1 MSFQVTEEQKS
12 LLEMVHAFG
21 ENEIAPKME
30 AFEKKHE
37 FPKEIFEKLKELSL
51 MGMLM
56 PESYGGAG
64 LDLST
69 YVKVLEEISKHA
81 LAVAVSLS
89 VTGMQQ
95 NMLLRYG
102 TEAQKKKYL
111 IPLAK
116 GEKLGAFSLTE
127 AGSGSDAAALKTTAK
142 KEGDFYIAN
151 GTKCFVTNGKVAD
164 IYLVMMRTGGDKA
177 NGISTFIVEKGMP
190 GFEFGKVEEKMAMNA
205 SPTLELIFKA
215 CKIPQENIVGGEGE
229 GFKVAMHA
237 LNTGRVTMGACAV
250 GLASRAFEEAVVYT
264 KMRRQFGKSISEFQG
279 IQMMLADMASQIEA
293 SRLLVQ
299 KASYLRDQNKDF
311 VKAASMAKLVATDM
325 AMKVTTQAVQLFGGN
340 GYCQDYPVE
349 RLMREA
355 KVLQIVEGTNQ
366 IQRMIIA
373 REILK

>member
-89 VTGMQQ
+89 VTGMPQ

-237 LNTGRVTMGACAV
+237 LNTGRVPMGGCAV

-293 SRLLVQ
+293 SRLLR
-299 KASYLRDQNKDF
+299 SE
-311 VKAASMAKLVATDM
+311 
-325 AMKVTTQAVQLFGGN
+325 
-340 GYCQDYPVE
+340 E
-349 RLMREA
+349 RRVGKEC
-355 KVLQIVEGTNQ
+355 
-366 IQRMIIA
+366 RS
-373 REILK
+373 RWS

>member
-89 VTGMQQ
+89 VTGMPQ

>member
-89 VTGMQQ
+89 VTGMPQ

-264 KMRRQFGKSISEFQG
+264 KIRRQF
-279 IQMMLADMASQIEA
+279 
-293 SRLLVQ
+293 
-299 KASYLRDQNKDF
+299 
-311 VKAASMAKLVATDM
+311 
-325 AMKVTTQAVQLFGGN
+325 
-340 GYCQDYPVE
+340 
-349 RLMREA
+349 
-355 KVLQIVEGTNQ
+355 
-366 IQRMIIA
+366 
-373 REILK
+373 

>member
-1 MSFQVTEEQKS
+1 
-12 LLEMVHAFG
+12 
-21 ENEIAPKME
+21 
-30 AFEKKHE
+30 
-37 FPKEIFEKLKELSL
+37 
-51 MGMLM
+51 
-56 PESYGGAG
+56 
-64 LDLST
+64 
-69 YVKVLEEISKHA
+69 
-81 LAVAVSLS
+81 
-89 VTGMQQ
+89 
-95 NMLLRYG
+95 
-102 TEAQKKKYL
+102 
-111 IPLAK
+111 
-116 GEKLGAFSLTE
+116 
-127 AGSGSDAAALKTTAK
+127 
-142 KEGDFYIAN
+142 
-151 GTKCFVTNGKVAD
+151 
-164 IYLVMMRTGGDKA
+164 
-177 NGISTFIVEKGMP
+177 MP

-279 IQMMLADMASQIEA
+279 IQMVLADMASQIEA